1 MALGVDTMRARRVVL
16 KAIAL
21 TLGTAVFIFCL
32 TLLSRSMRSVLD
44 VGGACA
50 SGGAYEIR
58 TPCPKGIAWIAPV
71 SIFGM
76 MFAAALSFF
85 GVFSEGGPK
94 PYVFAWSALF
104 LALGWNFLDYGFNP
118 PDGGTSA
125 SWLVCGFLFVA
136 MGGAPLL
143 LLFWGSAARWALW
156 GPRTERRDDDLKP
169 YVPPPTAGPAPI
181 SQASAP
187 RAAGGLVRSPPSPSP
202 APTATTTAPAAGDV
216 VTRLERLANLRE
228 RGLIDD
234 DEYEIAKDKIL
245 GGEVGS

>member
-1 MALGVDTMRARRVVL
+1 MALGVDTMRARRVVS

-94 PYVFAWSALF
+94 PYVFSWSALF

-118 PDGGTSA
+118 PGGGTSA

-136 MGGAPLL
+136 MGG
-143 LLFWGSAARWALW
+143 
-156 GPRTERRDDDLKP
+156 
-169 YVPPPTAGPAPI
+169 V
-181 SQASAP
+181 
-187 RAAGGLVRSPPSPSP
+187 
-202 APTATTTAPAAGDV
+202 
-216 VTRLERLANLRE
+216 
-228 RGLIDD
+228 
-234 DEYEIAKDKIL
+234 
-245 GGEVGS
+245 